1 MFNPIEKKFLRFE
14 IENYIKRTR
23 VHLSTDMQD
32 EERELVE
39 HSLMIAIT
47 ILNKLACNPSNE
59 LVKPKPTRVL
69 VVDDIKSMR
78 ELNKQMLLAIGFIQ
92 VELAIDGQQALHIL
106 NSAEK
111 NGNPFGLVLS
121 DWEMPLMTGLEL
133 LKEIR
138 MSTNLMSTPVFLL
151 TGLSNKKNI
160 MDAISLGV
168 TGYMVKPIN
177 QNMLH
182 CKLKDF
188 LTSH

>member
-182 CKLKDF
+182 SKLKDF

>member
-1 MFNPIEKKFLRFE
+1 MKKKFLRFE

-23 VHLSTDMQD
+23 AHLGTDLQE

-39 HSLMIAIT
+39 HSLMIAIA

-59 LVKPKPTRVL
+59 FVKPKPTRVL

-78 ELNKQMLLAIGFIQ
+78 ELNKQMLFAIGFIH
-92 VELAIDGQQALHIL
+92 VEVAIDGQQALHML
-106 NSAEK
+106 KSAEK

-121 DWEMPLMTGLEL
+121 DWEMPVMTGLEL

-160 MDAISLGV
+160 IDAISLGV
-168 TGYMVKPIN
+168 TGYIVKPVN
-177 QNMLH
+177 QSMLH
-182 CKLKDF
+182 SKLKDF
-188 LTSH
+188 LTSD